1 MKTIIL
7 PWYQTKIKYEKTM
20 EDGVTK
26 NVIESYVVPAY
37 SHAEAEEC
45 IENEMKSL
53 VGGLVEVT
61 SIVPAKYNEIFFSED
76 KDADKYYKAKL
87 VFITIDEKTEKEKLT
102 SSFYLVQA
110 KSFTNAVENIQEVMK
125 TSMLDY
131 KIASVAETNILDVFV
146 DDADR

>member
-20 EDGVTK
+20 EDGITK

-37 SHAEAEEC
+37 SHTQAEER
-45 IENEMKSL
+45 IREEMSSYIS
-53 VGGLVEVT
+53 GDVEVT

-87 VFITIDEKTEKEKLT
+87 AFITIDEKTEKEKLT

-131 KIASVAETNILDVFV
+131 KIASVTETNILDVFV

>member
-1 MKTIIL
+1 MKPIVTS
-7 PWYQTKIKYEKTM
+7 WYQTKIKYEKTM

-26 NVIESYVVPAY
+26 NVIESYVVPAC
-37 SHAEAEEC
+37 SHTEAKERIREE
-45 IENEMKSL
+45 MSSY
-53 VGGLVEVT
+53 VSGDVEVT

-87 VFITIDEKTEKEKLT
+87 VFITLDEKTEKEKLT

-131 KIASVAETNILDVFV
+131 KIASVTETNILDVFV
-146 DDADR
+146 DDADY